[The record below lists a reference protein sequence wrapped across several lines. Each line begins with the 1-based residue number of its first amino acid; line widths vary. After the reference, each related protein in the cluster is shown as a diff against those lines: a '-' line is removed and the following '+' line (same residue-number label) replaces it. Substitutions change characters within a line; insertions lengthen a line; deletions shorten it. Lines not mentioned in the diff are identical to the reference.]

1 MKRIV
6 FLALLI
12 GSLCFSIAIAEPVI
26 PELTAA
32 GFMPSN
38 SQPYIYAS
46 RDDGNWVYIDDE
58 LFIRIIR
65 YSAKERKREMVW
77 YETEIKC
84 AGETRI
90 ESMLTNDSKWLGH
103 TFRVPWE
110 IAEAYN
116 AILAF
121 NDDFYGN
128 RWYGRGTQ
136 GIIICSGIVYS
147 DITRKNDSNGFPP
160 LEVLA
165 LFEDGSMKTFK
176 SREYTAQEYLD
187 MGVRDTYAFGPILVQ
202 NGQLGER
209 MSDENYLPYYEPRC
223 ALGMIEPN
231 HYILLTVEGRTKTS
245 RGARLQW
252 LADKM
257 IELSAVE
264 ALNLDGGNST
274 DLYFMGDVI
283 NLSEDVKKIKTR
295 RISGMIG
302 IGDMPSVELSSE
314 D

>member
-1 MKRIV
+1 MKKII
-6 FLALLI
+6 FLILLI
-12 GSLCFSIAIAEPVI
+12 GSLCLSTAIAEPVI
-26 PELTAA
+26 PELTTA

-58 LFIRIIR
+58 LYIRIIR
-65 YSAKERKREMVW
+65 YSTDEAKREMIW

-84 AGETRI
+84 AGDTRM

-103 TFRVPWE
+103 TFRIPWE
-110 IAEAYN
+110 IAEAYH

-136 GIIICSGIVYS
+136 GIIIRSGIVYS

-165 LFEDGSMKTFK
+165 LFEDGSMKTYK

-187 MGVRDTYAFGPILVQ
+187 MGVTDTYAFGPILVQ

-209 MSDENYLPYYEPRC
+209 MSDEAYSPYYEPRC

-245 RGARLQW
+245 KGAQLRW

-257 IELSAVE
+257 IELGAVE

-274 DLYFMGDVI
+274 YLYFMGDVI
-283 NLSEDVKKIKTR
+283 NLPQDVKKLDTR

-302 IGDMPSVELSSE
+302 IGEMLGDEIPAAE
-314 D
+314 